1 MTFAY
6 RLLFILGLSIWFL
19 QPAAA
24 AGSAGLP
31 LTFQLDWHPNAQFAG
46 LLLAKERG
54 WYEAAGLDVTI
65 LPVDPKMEVV
75 ERVVTGPN
83 WLGCS
88 EVGVILAARAK
99 GAPVR
104 AIGTMFQASPMAL
117 LSLQTNGYTNMASLI
132 GKTLGVL
139 PDGQRALEVVLAHEG
154 LRRSQFKIIEKEHN
168 TSGLLKGTCAA
179 IQGYLIDEAVELEMQ
194 GHPIHT
200 IPYYQH
206 GYTAYSQVYF
216 ASESMIR
223 QNPEALRLFLE
234 VSRAGWQ
241 AALLDPERTCALII
255 ARYNAKL
262 DPQYQLRSLEK
273 IAQLSTV
280 ESGFSGLG
288 AMSRTTWERIV
299 DTFNEF
305 HVLARAVSVAEVT
318 DFNLVNPLPS
328 WGPQTHLRVDFHELG
343 GRYPDMTAPERWTKA
358 IPLTPLEM
366 VASVDPT
373 GHPSTVMM
381 VKAGPNSELDAW
393 WAHQVSTRWQWP
405 AGGWRQ
411 FRLEVPVAKASQ

>member
-6 RLLFILGLSIWFL
+6 RFLFILGLSIRLL

-46 LLLAKERG
+46 LLVAKERG
-54 WYEAAGLDVTI
+54 WYQAAGLDVTI
-65 LPVDPKMEVV
+65 RPVDAKMDVV
-75 ERVVTGPN
+75 ERVVGGSN

-88 EVGVILAARAK
+88 EVGVLLAARAH
-99 GAPVR
+99 GAPIKC
-104 AIGTMFQASPMAL
+104 IGTMFQASPMAL
-117 LSLQTNGYTNMASLI
+117 LSLQTNGYTNLNNLK

-154 LRRSQFKIIEKEHN
+154 MQRSQFKIIEKEHN
-168 TSGLLKGTCAA
+168 TSGLLNGSCAA
-179 IQGYLIDEAVELEMQ
+179 IQGYLIDEAIELELQ

-223 QNPEALRLFLE
+223 QNSEALRLFLE

-241 AALLDPERTCALII
+241 AALLDPEGTCTMI
-255 ARYNAKL
+255 REKYNAQL
-262 DPQYQLRSLEK
+262 DPQYQLRSLRN

-288 AMSRTTWERIV
+288 AMSRTTWGRIV

-305 HVLARAVSVAEVT
+305 HILVRPVSVAEMT

-328 WGPQTHLRVDFHELG
+328 WGPQIHLRVDFHQLG
-343 GRYPDMTAPERWTKA
+343 GRYPDLEAPERWSKS
-358 IPLTPLEM
+358 IPTRPLEM
-366 VASVDPT
+366 VASIDPN

-381 VKAGPNSELDAW
+381 VKAGPNPELDAW
-393 WAHQVSTRWQWP
+393 WVNQVATRWQWP
-405 AGGWRQ
+405 AGDWRQ
-411 FRLEVPVAKASQ
+411 FRLEVPVAKSSP

>member
-1 MTFAY
+1 MNFAN
-6 RLLFILGLSIWFL
+6 RLLLLLGLAINWI
-19 QPAAA
+19 QIGAW
-24 AGSAGLP
+24 AGTTTIP

-75 ERVVTGPN
+75 ERVVTGTN

-99 GAPVR
+99 GAPIK

-117 LSLQTNGYTNMASLI
+117 LSLQTNGFTNLTSLL

-154 LRRSQFKIIEKEHN
+154 FRRSQFKIIEKEHN
-168 TSGLLKGTCAA
+168 TSGLLDGTCAA
-179 IQGYLIDEAVELEMQ
+179 IQGYLIDEAVELELQ

-206 GYTAYSQVYF
+206 GYTAYSQVHF
-216 ASESMIR
+216 ATESMIR
-223 QNPEALRLFLE
+223 QNPEALRIFLE

-241 AALLDPERTCALII
+241 AALLDPERTCTLI
-255 ARYNAKL
+255 RDKYNAKL
-262 DPQYQLRSLEK
+262 DPLYQRRSLEK
-273 IAQLSTV
+273 IAHLSTV

-288 AMSRTTWERIV
+288 SMSRTTWGRIV
-299 DTFNEF
+299 DSFNES
-305 HVLARAVSVAEVT
+305 HVLARPVSVAEVT

-343 GRYPDMTAPERWTKA
+343 GRFPDIAAPERWSRS
-358 IPLTPLEM
+358 IPLRPLEM
-366 VASVDPT
+366 VASVDPS
-373 GHPSTVMM
+373 GHPSTVML
-381 VKAGPNSELDAW
+381 VKAGPNPELDAW
-393 WAHQVSTRWQWP
+393 WVDQVATRWQWP
-405 AGGWRQ
+405 AGDWRQ
-411 FRLEVPVAKASQ
+411 FRLEVPVAKTSP